1 MNGSCRVFCFGVSLL
16 EVRAGR
22 AEQIERHQNEDGN
35 YQALTPGKQSKT
47 VRARLGQLATVGFE
61 ACRRN

>member
-1 MNGSCRVFCFGVSLL
+1 MHDRLDEWKLPCHHVFCFGVSFL

-22 AEQIERHQNEDGN
+22 AEQIERRQNEDGN

-47 VRARLGQLATVGFE
+47 VRELV
-61 ACRRN
+61 